1 VGGFRAKRNCRINA
15 MSLNGGMIWIMF
27 LCLEVKI
34 IKRLLIREQNVKNV
48 VSSIKHLM
56 NFVACM
62 IAGTMKN
69 AKIVNAICME
79 SLEELLDLEHIIEP

>member
-1 VGGFRAKRNCRINA
+1 
-15 MSLNGGMIWIMF
+15 MF
-27 LCLEVKI
+27 LCLAVKI
-34 IKRLLIREQNVKNV
+34 IKSLLIREQNAKNV

-69 AKIVNAICME
+69 VKIVNAICIE
-79 SLEELLDLEHIIEP
+79 NLVELLDLEHIYEP